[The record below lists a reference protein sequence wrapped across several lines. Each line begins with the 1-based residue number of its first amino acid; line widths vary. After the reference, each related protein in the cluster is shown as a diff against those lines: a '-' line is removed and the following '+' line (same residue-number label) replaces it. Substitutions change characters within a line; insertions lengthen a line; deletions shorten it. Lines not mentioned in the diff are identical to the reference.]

1 MCHHL
6 RMDNIEYYRRGSH
19 GLCRIVLL
27 KDQGNVWFFVSLDMF
42 EVYQQVGLLTEF
54 VFSNVDGRIH
64 ARVISGYMK
73 RRTSNEGFTNP
84 KSIHTARRTLNSEL
98 LASGAPRTM
107 CCAMIGNTERVN
119 EEYYTYDVS
128 STSEKMEI
136 VTRINSRV
144 TSNANGNRNDGSP

>member
-1 MCHHL
+1 
-6 RMDNIEYYRRGSH
+6 
-19 GLCRIVLL
+19 
-27 KDQGNVWFFVSLDMF
+27 
-42 EVYQQVGLLTEF
+42 
-54 VFSNVDGRIH
+54 
-64 ARVISGYMK
+64 MK

-98 LASGAPRTM
+98 LDSGAPRTM

-144 TSNANGNRNDGSP
+144 TSNVNGNRNDGSP